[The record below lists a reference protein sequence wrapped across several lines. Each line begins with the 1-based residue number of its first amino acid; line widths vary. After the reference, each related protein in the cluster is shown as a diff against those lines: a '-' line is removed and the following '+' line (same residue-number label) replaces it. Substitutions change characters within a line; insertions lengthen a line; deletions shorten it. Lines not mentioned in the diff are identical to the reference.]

1 MITKELSNNRK
12 PCDTQAGIVTD
23 VIIFTG
29 MYTSGLSSRTKPKK
43 GYFYYGAKSDGEGGN
58 KFSPIVGSNPTMPT
72 KSSLKIL
79 FLLENAKSVI
89 SSVWLHNFVLVALWV

>member
-29 MYTSGLSSRTKPKK
+29 MYTSGLSGRTKP
-43 GYFYYGAKSDGEGGN
+43 
-58 KFSPIVGSNPTMPT
+58 
-72 KSSLKIL
+72 
-79 FLLENAKSVI
+79 
-89 SSVWLHNFVLVALWV
+89 